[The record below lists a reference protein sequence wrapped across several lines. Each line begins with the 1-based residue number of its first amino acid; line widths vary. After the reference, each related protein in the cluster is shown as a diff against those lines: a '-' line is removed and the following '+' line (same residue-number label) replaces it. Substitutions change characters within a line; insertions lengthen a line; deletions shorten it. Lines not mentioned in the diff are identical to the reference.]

1 MKKMKKQVTDWEK
14 IFTIHTSEKG
24 IAPKIYLKKNT
35 YKSTLRRQPNF

>member
-24 IAPKIYLKKNT
+24 IAPKIYLKKKYLQINT
-35 YKSTLRRQPNF
+35 KKTT